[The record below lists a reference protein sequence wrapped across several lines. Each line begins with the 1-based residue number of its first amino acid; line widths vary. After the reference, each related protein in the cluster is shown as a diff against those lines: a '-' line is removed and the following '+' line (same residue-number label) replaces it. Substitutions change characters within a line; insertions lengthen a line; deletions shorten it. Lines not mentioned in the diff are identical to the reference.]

1 MDVTREQY
9 AQFLYNAIQE
19 TEQTQETKGQLLASI
34 LGETNW
40 QGTKVYDK
48 DHNDVTKENQNFIGL
63 AKYDAKTARYEFLM
77 QVQERVVMIA
87 VPFYNE

>member
-19 TEQTQETKGQLLASI
+19 TEKTQETKGQLLASI

-40 QGTKVYDK
+40 QGTKSM
-48 DHNDVTKENQNFIGL
+48 TKII
-63 AKYDAKTARYEFLM
+63 M
-77 QVQERVVMIA
+77 M
-87 VPFYNE
+87 